1 MLYEEDMFFNVH
13 IKQIYRS
20 TFFHLRS
27 IVKTKQNILSESNA
41 DKLVH
46 GFIMLRLKYSTVIPH
61 YPDCLKVSR
70 IALS

>member
-20 TFFHLRS
+20 AFLS
-27 IVKTKQNILSESNA
+27 KLNKTSCQTLSNA

-46 GFIMLRLKYSTVIPH
+46 GFIMLRLKYSTVIPN
-61 YPDCLKVSR
+61 YPDRLKVSR
-70 IALS
+70 KTLS